1 MAKITRKG
9 TGPSIKLLDLLRK
22 RRISLKKFI
31 SDFGINSFESLRLRC
46 ERMGVVP
53 PAESKFNEIKGD
65 EFVNSPTEGIL
76 VLEAPKAISE
86 KTGEELV
93 FEKEAEELIE
103 LEKSSDEFENSS
115 NDSLEFS
122 QQNKNKKQKQKNKW
136 NNPIFQSTEHDL

>member
-9 TGPSIKLLDLLRK
+9 TEPNIKLLDLLRK

-53 PAESKFNEIKGD
+53 PAESKFNEVKGD

-86 KTGEELV
+86 KTGEELNLESIS
-93 FEKEAEELIE
+93 FSELDNLCKENDKTEAIE
-103 LEKSSDEFENSS
+103 SLED
-115 NDSLEFS
+115 DSLLQDEEVLPNSNFFHKKLKK
-122 QQNKNKKQKQKNKW
+122 NKNK
-136 NNPIFQSTEHDL
+136 